1 MEVMIGVSNRHVHLT
16 EMDFKKLFGT
26 SSLEV
31 LREIKQPGQFASTS
45 YVTLKTE
52 KGRIEHVR
60 VMGPCRGYTQVEI
73 SKTDAYQLGL
83 NPPICMSGQLEDSS
97 PITILGPKGALH
109 LQKGCIL
116 ADRHIHL
123 LPKQAELYGLTGL
136 EKVDVLLPG
145 VKGGILFDVK
155 LRISEN
161 SYFELHL
168 DTDDANAHMVKSGDF
183 ARILIKN
190 EQWKE
195 SESK

>member
-1 MEVMIGVSNRHVHLT
+1 MEIMIGVSNRHVHLT

-26 SSLEV
+26 DSLEV
-31 LREIKQPGQFASTS
+31 LREIRQPEQFASTS
-45 YVTLKTE
+45 YVTLETE

-60 VMGPCRGYTQVEI
+60 VMGPCREYTQVEI

-83 NPPICMSGQLEDSS
+83 NPPICMSGQLEESS
-97 PITILGPKGALH
+97 PITILGPKGTLH

-136 EKVDVLLPG
+136 EKVDVLLSGP
-145 VKGGILFDVK
+145 KGGILFDVK

-183 ARILIKN
+183 ARILTKK
-190 EQWKE
+190 EKE
-195 SESK
+195 SEYK